1 MKNTLTLFL
10 IVLLISCLYSNLPPP
25 LLFFQRRGVRSMKL
39 ASFLT
44 QDDIG
49 FEAKVYNIEG
59 GMTDYALTCDASVGT
74 PV

>member
-1 MKNTLTLFL
+1 
-10 IVLLISCLYSNLPPP
+10 
-25 LLFFQRRGVRSMKL
+25 MKL